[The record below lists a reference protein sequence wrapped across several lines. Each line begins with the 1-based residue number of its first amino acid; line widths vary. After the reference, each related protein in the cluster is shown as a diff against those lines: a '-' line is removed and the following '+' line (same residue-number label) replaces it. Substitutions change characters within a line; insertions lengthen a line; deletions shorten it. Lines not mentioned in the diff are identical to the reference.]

1 MYSIPS
7 TRGAQKFEQQHRYAR
22 MRRDV
27 VDTYR
32 NEVNQGGLV
41 FYVLFDVHSQRSSEH
56 GINEELPVDI
66 GIVERLVWREL
77 DFIVCTVTAAR
88 EGTSWCHGSCQRH
101 DYLWQ
106 GGRSPT
112 SYFFNIIQSELQS
125 QILLYFLFLCCSPT
139 AKKIVMFLTCI
150 ALYDF
155 VLRS

>member
-1 MYSIPS
+1 
-7 TRGAQKFEQQHRYAR
+7 

-41 FYVLFDVHSQRSSEH
+41 FYVLFDVDSQGSSEH
-56 GINEELPVDI
+56 GIDEELPVDI
-66 GIVERLVWREL
+66 GIVEGLVWSEL

-88 EGTSWCHGSCQRH
+88 GRTSWCHGSCQRH

-125 QILLYFLFLCCSPT
+125 QILPYFYFSAAVLPL
-139 AKKIVMFLTCI
+139 KKL
-150 ALYDF
+150 
-155 VLRS
+155 